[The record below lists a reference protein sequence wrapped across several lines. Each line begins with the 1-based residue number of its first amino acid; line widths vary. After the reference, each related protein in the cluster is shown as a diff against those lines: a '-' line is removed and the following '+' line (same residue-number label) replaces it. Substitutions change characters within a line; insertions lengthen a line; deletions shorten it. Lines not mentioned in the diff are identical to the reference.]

1 MKRKNILFIMAD
13 QMAAP
18 MLPFYGPSPIK
29 LPNLS
34 RLAAQGVVFDSAYCN
49 SPLCAPSR
57 FTLVS
62 GQLPSKIGAY
72 DNAADFPADVPTYAH
87 YLRRLGY
94 RTALSGKMH
103 FCGPDQL
110 HGYEERLTSD
120 IYPADYGWAV
130 NWDEPDVR
138 PTWYHNMSS
147 VLQAGPCVRTNQ
159 LDFDE
164 EVVFKAQQ
172 YLFDHIREDGDQP
185 FCLTVSMTHPHD
197 PYTIPKAFWDLYDD
211 ADIPLPD
218 NPGPASNS
226 IRIRNVCSR
235 FTTCGTSRCLWIRSA
250 MPAAPISARAAISTA
265 TSANSCK
272 PSRIPG

>member
-34 RLAAQGVVFDSAYCN
+34 RLAEQGVVFDAAYCN

-94 RTALSGKMH
+94 RTALSGRSTTMRSFLLRDWAH
-103 FCGPDQL
+103 L
-110 HGYEERLTSD
+110 MA
-120 IYPADYGWAV
+120 PA
-130 NWDEPDVR
+130 
-138 PTWYHNMSS
+138 T
-147 VLQAGPCVRTNQ
+147 
-159 LDFDE
+159 
-164 EVVFKAQQ
+164 
-172 YLFDHIREDGDQP
+172 
-185 FCLTVSMTHPHD
+185 
-197 PYTIPKAFWDLYDD
+197 
-211 ADIPLPD
+211 
-218 NPGPASNS
+218 
-226 IRIRNVCSR
+226 
-235 FTTCGTSRCLWIRSA
+235 
-250 MPAAPISARAAISTA
+250 AAPHE
-265 TSANSCK
+265 
-272 PSRIPG
+272 PPQ